1 MHSYII
7 SGDGDAA
14 RSRAREMAA
23 AALCESSGAKPCRAC
38 RHCRKVFQGAFP
50 GIHPDVA
57 LVERAADKSGKLR
70 REITVDQIRALAVD
84 AAVLPNEADGK
95 VYIFPEAD
103 TMNIAAQ
110 NAFLKLLEEPPPNWM
125 FILVASRLER
135 LLPTILSR
143 VIQLRFDQIP
153 LALTQEA
160 LNRLGLERPELLA
173 RLAGGSLGAA
183 VNLAAADAVSYRD
196 QALEFLEALPLAQPM
211 RYVASQPWLESYDKQ
226 GGLLF
231 TEMLLFL
238 ARDVLLWQNGLEEQI
253 YNCDCT
259 DRLRRLAASWPASHL
274 KQAADIAQQAYQAIE
289 SNAGA
294 KLVLETVVLKTDILR
309 KEER

>member
-1 MHSYII
+1 MEKMVHSYII

-70 REITVDQIRALAVD
+70 REIIVDQIRALAVD

-110 NAFLKLLEEPPPNWM
+110 NAFLKLLEEPPRGVM
-125 FILVASRLER
+125 FLLCAESREKLLE
-135 LLPTILSR
+135 TVQSR
-143 VIQLRFDQIP
+143 CGEI
-153 LALTQEA
+153 
-160 LNRLGLERPELLA
+160 
-173 RLAGGSLGAA
+173 RLAGGTAA
-183 VNLAAADAVSYRD
+183 PENERARGELLRCCTAMEKLDNAQLLEVVTAAEELAVKLVSDRRELL
-196 QALEFLEALPLAQPM
+196 ALEAF
-211 RYVASQPWLESYDKQ
+211 
-226 GGLLF
+226 
-231 TEMLLFL
+231 
-238 ARDVLLWQNGLEEQI
+238 
-253 YNCDCT
+253 
-259 DRLRRLAASWPASHL
+259 LRRAEE
-274 KQAADIAQQAYQAIE
+274 Y
-289 SNAGA
+289 
-294 KLVLETVVLKTDILR
+294 LR
-309 KEER
+309 LNVGPKHVTGYLSTYLPDGK

>member
-1 MHSYII
+1 MEKMMHSYII

-110 NAFLKLLEEPPPNWM
+110 NAFLKLLEEPLRCCTAMEKLDNAQLLEVVTAAEELAVK
-125 FILVASRLER
+125 LVSDRR
-135 LLPTILSR
+135 
-143 VIQLRFDQIP
+143 
-153 LALTQEA
+153 
-160 LNRLGLERPELLA
+160 ELLA
-173 RLAGGSLGAA
+173 
-183 VNLAAADAVSYRD
+183 
-196 QALEFLEALPLAQPM
+196 LEA
-211 RYVASQPWLESYDKQ
+211 
-226 GGLLF
+226 F
-231 TEMLLFL
+231 
-238 ARDVLLWQNGLEEQI
+238 
-253 YNCDCT
+253 
-259 DRLRRLAASWPASHL
+259 LRRAEE
-274 KQAADIAQQAYQAIE
+274 Y
-289 SNAGA
+289 
-294 KLVLETVVLKTDILR
+294 LR
-309 KEER
+309 LNVGPKHVTGYLSTYLPDGK

>member
-1 MHSYII
+1 MEKMMHSYII

-110 NAFLKLLEEPPPNWM
+110 NAFLKLLEEPPRGVM
-125 FILVASRLER
+125 FLLCAESREKLLE
-135 LLPTILSR
+135 TVQSR
-143 VIQLRFDQIP
+143 CGEI
-153 LALTQEA
+153 
-160 LNRLGLERPELLA
+160 
-173 RLAGGSLGAA
+173 RLAGGTAA
-183 VNLAAADAVSYRD
+183 PRAA
-196 QALEFLEALPLAQPM
+196 
-211 RYVASQPWLESYDKQ
+211 
-226 GGLLF
+226 
-231 TEMLLFL
+231 
-238 ARDVLLWQNGLEEQI
+238 
-253 YNCDCT
+253 
-259 DRLRRLAASWPASHL
+259 
-274 KQAADIAQQAYQAIE
+274 
-289 SNAGA
+289 
-294 KLVLETVVLKTDILR
+294 
-309 KEER
+309 

>member
-1 MHSYII
+1 MEKMMHSYII

-110 NAFLKLLEEPPPNWM
+110 NAFLKLLEEPPRGVM
-125 FILVASRLER
+125 FLLCAESREKLLETC
-135 LLPTILSR
+135 LLYTS
-143 VIQLRFDQIP
+143 D
-153 LALTQEA
+153 
-160 LNRLGLERPELLA
+160 
-173 RLAGGSLGAA
+173 
-183 VNLAAADAVSYRD
+183 AADDLMIV
-196 QALEFLEALPLAQPM
+196 
-211 RYVASQPWLESYDKQ
+211 
-226 GGLLF
+226 
-231 TEMLLFL
+231 
-238 ARDVLLWQNGLEEQI
+238 
-253 YNCDCT
+253 
-259 DRLRRLAASWPASHL
+259 
-274 KQAADIAQQAYQAIE
+274 
-289 SNAGA
+289 
-294 KLVLETVVLKTDILR
+294 
-309 KEER
+309 